1 MVADECRTSKK
12 KLHDVHN
19 AGCNNLNDLGVKHRM
34 TEAIANQNRK
44 RKREHFFL
52 RPP

>member
-1 MVADECRTSKK
+1 MSKK

-19 AGCNNLNDLGVKHRM
+19 VERNNLNDLGVKHRM
-34 TEAIANQNRK
+34 TEAIVTQSRK
-44 RKREHFFL
+44 RKKKYFFL